1 MWFYPVKNHHFLFCA
16 TILSFFVNYSS
27 KVRCT
32 TSISSMPDAFSM
44 PWIRTFNIICQYSEN
59 LFSFSWFNFLNWRMC
74 HFASNIVF
82 VFLKTSHNY
91 CYSCKLTSA
100 TSCWITFK
108 TIPKNHPFN
117 CITSLASTMGQWVH
131 LPRIPFS
138 ALYGS
143 ISDSLRGLA
152 PCQNAFSVL
161 ICCSYLKCSLFSNL
175 FRWCDSV

>member
-1 MWFYPVKNHHFLFCA
+1 MHNINKLDARCIQHALNKFNSICQFVFIFL
-16 TILSFFVNYSS
+16 ISFFKLADV
-27 KVRCT
+27 
-32 TSISSMPDAFSM
+32 
-44 PWIRTFNIICQYSEN
+44 
-59 LFSFSWFNFLNWRMC
+59 SFCIEYR
-74 HFASNIVF
+74 V